1 MQYPMFHTL
10 DYLKNGSEIQRKSFN
25 LLKEY
30 MVFEHLSEYNPILIG
45 TIPIDIAIEESD
57 LDIAC
62 EVYDLKEFE
71 KNCLKH
77 FGIHKEYNFK
87 IKTLRGKE
95 VGIVN
100 FKIAD
105 MRVELYA
112 EGIVVTEQYGYKHM
126 VKEHHLLMQ
135 FGQVFRTEILRLKAQ
150 GIKTEAAFAHL
161 LNLEGDPY
169 ESLLTYNNLI
179 DVGDKKS

>member
-62 EVYDLKEFE
+62 EVYDLKR
-71 KNCLKH
+71 
-77 FGIHKEYNFK
+77 I
-87 IKTLRGKE
+87 
-95 VGIVN
+95 
-100 FKIAD
+100 
-105 MRVELYA
+105 
-112 EGIVVTEQYGYKHM
+112 
-126 VKEHHLLMQ
+126 
-135 FGQVFRTEILRLKAQ
+135 
-150 GIKTEAAFAHL
+150 
-161 LNLEGDPY
+161 
-169 ESLLTYNNLI
+169 
-179 DVGDKKS
+179 